1 MDLRALLATY
11 QGKASLM
18 WSRLTLGRRVALV
31 TAVVGLAIVV
41 VGFLGWAQ
49 NPEYATLYTNM
60 EEKDAADVV
69 AKLKEAKV
77 PYQLAADGTTVR
89 VPASKVYEVRL
100 QLAAEG
106 LPTGGAVGFEL
117 FDRTNL
123 AVTDFAQRLNYQR
136 GLEGELARTIGTL
149 GPVASA
155 RVHLVIPQPELY
167 KQKEQEATASVVLG
181 LRPGR
186 ELDDKQVRAIANLVA
201 GSVEGLK
208 PSNLTIVDT
217 AGNMLTDGQAEESSL
232 GTLSSGQMEI
242 QRAYERFQASRVQA
256 MLDRVLGPDKATVTV
271 NAVLNWDQVEQNI
284 ETYGP
289 DGQPS
294 QLRSLSETRE
304 LYPASGTTVGGIPG
318 PSSNIPSYVGV
329 EETQTTPTPTSADQV
344 TPTPASAN
352 QATPTPASDSQNG
365 DYGRI
370 DVVRNYEIS
379 KTVEHVVQAPG
390 SVKRMSVA
398 VVLDEL
404 ADQSHLEEVSNTIS
418 AAVGLDESRGDV
430 ISVTSLPFDRSLQ
443 AEDTAAA
450 EQAQQMQLY
459 QTIGFAAA
467 AVLAVIFLGL
477 FLRRL
482 SKALAPLPVAMPTT
496 KTTVTMDAPALP
508 EADPSQLAYQRLS
521 SLAKTQPQTI
531 AVVVRSWLDQN

>member
-1 MDLRALLATY
+1 
-11 QGKASLM
+11 
-18 WSRLTLGRRVALV
+18 
-31 TAVVGLAIVV
+31 
-41 VGFLGWAQ
+41 
-49 NPEYATLYTNM
+49 
-60 EEKDAADVV
+60 
-69 AKLKEAKV
+69 

-155 RVHLVIPQPELY
+155 RVHLVIPEPELY

-186 ELDDKQVRAIANLVA
+186 GLDDKQVRAIANLVA

-217 AGNMLTDGQAEESSL
+217 AGNMLTDGQAKDSSL

-271 NAVLNWDQVEQNI
+271 NAVLNWDQVEQSI

-289 DGQPS
+289 DGQPG
-294 QLRSLSETRE
+294 QLRSESETRE
-304 LYPASGTTVGGIPG
+304 LYPGSGTAIGGIPG

-329 EETQTTPTPTSADQV
+329 GETRTTPTPTSADQV

-404 ADQSHLEEVSNTIS
+404 ADQSHLEEISNTIS

-482 SKALAPLPVAMPTT
+482 SKALAPLPVAVPTT

-531 AVVVRSWLDQN
+531 AMVVRSWLDQN